1 MMQRAESS
9 FLVSDSID
17 KFCPNVHC
25 PHRAAVERERYT
37 SMQLTAVNRVLE
49 EGQQYL
55 RLKNGRLEAEVKS
68 KNEQLQQLDTL
79 ARRETT
85 RREKLEEQL
94 VEIRR
99 TIHERYSAAYSHA
112 ASQEAEVA
120 RVQQERKLLVEQV
133 LQLQSALNEMVRLNE
148 ALQYALL
155 SNGIDASAAISAS
168 LKPPTSTPRLPSNS
182 HSSSSPPSLSSSS
195 SSSSSL
201 PLSAPSPK
209 HTSIFPPLHTELPGE
224 LNENSH
230 ELEKSHESFNKERKE
245 AVTILPPVR
254 EKQRDDFHLDL
265 MTMQNVVSE
274 LRSLKAFLN
283 SIGGTESSK

>member
-1 MMQRAESS
+1 MQRAESS

-68 KNEQLQQLDTL
+68 KNEQLQQLDTI

-85 RREKLEEQL
+85 RREELEEQL

-99 TIHERYSAAYSHA
+99 TIHARYSAAYSHA

-120 RVQQERKLLVEQV
+120 WVQQERKLLVEQV
-133 LQLQSALNEMVRLNE
+133 LQLQ
-148 ALQYALL
+148 
-155 SNGIDASAAISAS
+155 
-168 LKPPTSTPRLPSNS
+168 
-182 HSSSSPPSLSSSS
+182 
-195 SSSSSL
+195 
-201 PLSAPSPK
+201 
-209 HTSIFPPLHTELPGE
+209 
-224 LNENSH
+224 
-230 ELEKSHESFNKERKE
+230 
-245 AVTILPPVR
+245 
-254 EKQRDDFHLDL
+254 
-265 MTMQNVVSE
+265 
-274 LRSLKAFLN
+274 
-283 SIGGTESSK
+283 

>member
-1 MMQRAESS
+1 MQRAESS

-55 RLKNGRLEAEVKS
+55 RLKNGRLEAEIKS

-85 RREKLEEQL
+85 RREELEEQL

-99 TIHERYSAAYSHA
+99 TIHARYSAAYSHA

-155 SNGIDASAAISAS
+155 SNGIDASTAISAS
-168 LKPPTSTPRLPSNS
+168 VKPPTSTPRLPSNS
-182 HSSSSPPSLSSSS
+182 HSSSPPSLSSSS
-195 SSSSSL
+195 PSSSSL
-201 PLSAPSPK
+201 SFSAPSPK
-209 HTSIFPPLHTELPGE
+209 HTSVFPPLHTELPGE

-230 ELEKSHESFNKERKE
+230 DLEKSHESFNKERKE

-254 EKQRDDFHLDL
+254 EKQRDDFNSDL

-283 SIGGTESSK
+283 SIGGAESLK

>member
-55 RLKNGRLEAEVKS
+55 RLKNGRLEAEIKS

-85 RREKLEEQL
+85 RREELEEQL

-99 TIHERYSAAYSHA
+99 TIHARYSAAYSHA

-155 SNGIDASAAISAS
+155 SNGIDASTAISAS
-168 LKPPTSTPRLPSNS
+168 VKPPTSTPRLPSNS
-182 HSSSSPPSLSSSS
+182 HSSSPPSLSSSS
-195 SSSSSL
+195 PSSSSL
-201 PLSAPSPK
+201 SFSAPSPK
-209 HTSIFPPLHTELPGE
+209 HTSVFPPLHTELPGE

-230 ELEKSHESFNKERKE
+230 DLEKSHESFNKERKE

-254 EKQRDDFHLDL
+254 EKQRDDFNSDL

-283 SIGGTESSK
+283 SIGGAESLK